1 MAETAPAESSAP
13 SGFRGGFG
21 GRGRGRG
28 GRGRGRGGPRG
39 GRKTESKEWQP
50 VTKLGRLVKD
60 GKITS
65 LEEIYTY
72 AIPIKE
78 FEIIDHF
85 VGPQLKDE
93 VLKIKPVQKQ
103 TRAGQRT
110 RFKAI
115 VAVGDENGHVGLGVK
130 CSKEVATAIRG
141 AIILAKLSVV
151 PIRRGYWGNK
161 LGMPHTVPGKVHGKC
176 GSVHVR
182 LIPAPRGTGLVCGP
196 VPKKLMQMAGLEDV
210 YTSASGG
217 TSTLGNFA
225 KATFQA
231 ICRTSDFLTPD
242 LWKDEAMQPPPFEK
256 FSDYLEKNHK
266 QGGVQRGEVKNY

>member
-115 VAVGDENGHVGLGVK
+115 VAVGDENGHVGMGVK

-231 ICRTSDFLTPD
+231 ICRTNDFLTPD
-242 LWKDEAMQPPPFEK
+242 LWKDDKLPIPPYEE
-256 FSDYLEKNHK
+256 FSDYLAKNHK
-266 QGGVQRGEVKNY
+266 QGGVQRKEVKNY

>member
-1 MAETAPAESSAP
+1 M
-13 SGFRGGFG
+13 
-21 GRGRGRG
+21 
-28 GRGRGRGGPRG
+28 
-39 GRKTESKEWQP
+39 
-50 VTKLGRLVKD
+50 GRLVKD
-60 GKITS
+60 GKIKS
-65 LEEIYTY
+65 LEEIYTF
-72 AIPIKE
+72 ALPIKE

-85 VGPQLKDE
+85 IGPQLKDE

-161 LGMPHTVPGKVHGKC
+161 LGSPHTVPGKVHGKC

-210 YTSASGG
+210 YT
-217 TSTLGNFA
+217 
-225 KATFQA
+225 
-231 ICRTSDFLTPD
+231 R
-242 LWKDEAMQPPPFEK
+242 
-256 FSDYLEKNHK
+256 
-266 QGGVQRGEVKNY
+266 

>member
-1 MAETAPAESSAP
+1 M
-13 SGFRGGFG
+13 G
-21 GRGRGRG
+21 
-28 GRGRGRGGPRG
+28 
-39 GRKTESKEWQP
+39 
-50 VTKLGRLVKD
+50 
-60 GKITS
+60 
-65 LEEIYTY
+65 
-72 AIPIKE
+72 
-78 FEIIDHF
+78 
-85 VGPQLKDE
+85 

-161 LGMPHTVPGKVHGKC
+161 LGSPHTVPGKVHGKC

-182 LIPAPRGTGLVCGP
+182 LIPAPRGTGLAC
-196 VPKKLMQMAGLEDV
+196 
-210 YTSASGG
+210 GG

-231 ICRTSDFLTPD
+231 ICSTYEFLTPD
-242 LWKDEAMQPPPFEK
+242 LWKDEKLPVPPYEE
-256 FSDYLEKNHK
+256 FSDYLAKNHK
-266 QGGVQRGEVKNY
+266 QGGIQRKEVKKY

>member
-1 MAETAPAESSAP
+1 MADAAPAQS

-28 GRGRGRGGPRG
+28 GPRGRGRGGQRG
-39 GRKTESKEWQP
+39 GRGKGESKEWQP

-60 GKITS
+60 GKIKS
-65 LEEIYTY
+65 LEEIYTF
-72 AIPIKE
+72 ALPIKE

-85 VGPQLKDE
+85 IGPQLKDE

-161 LGMPHTVPGKVHGKC
+161 LGSPHTVPGKVHGKC

-210 YTSASGG
+210 YTSACGG

-231 ICRTSDFLTPD
+231 ICRTNDFLTPE
-242 LWKDEAMQPPPFEK
+242 LWKDDTLGAPPFEE

-266 QGGVQRGEVKNY
+266 QGGIQRGEVKTY

>member
-1 MAETAPAESSAP
+1 MADAAPAQS

-28 GRGRGRGGPRG
+28 GPRGRGRGGQRG
-39 GRKTESKEWQP
+39 GRGGKETKEWQP

-60 GKITS
+60 GKIKS
-65 LEEIYTY
+65 LEEIYTF
-72 AIPIKE
+72 ALPIKE

-85 VGPQLKDE
+85 IGPQLKDE

-161 LGMPHTVPGKVHGKC
+161 LGAPHTVPGKVHGKC

-210 YTSASGG
+210 YTSACGG

-231 ICRTSDFLTPD
+231 ICRTNDFLTPE
-242 LWKDEAMQPPPFEK
+242 LWKDDNLGSPPFEMY
-256 FSDYLEKNHK
+256 SDYLEKNHK